1 MKLDRL
7 TIAAAV
13 QRPAQVRSDRRRQ
26 AAANASA
33 RSIDCPGWMLQT
45 CKQDEAGSIKTYAAH
60 ASSRG
65 LFVFAA
71 SAMGGSPMSN
81 ASRIHVNRRALLKG
95 AAAGT
100 AAALAAPMVI
110 RAEAKSIKI
119 GMSTILSGRVAQL
132 GTSSRNAVMME
143 VEKINGAGGL
153 AGRQI
158 EMVIRD
164 SKGQPQE
171 AARLARELINTDGCE
186 ILIDAEASS
195 GAFAVHEVAR
205 DLGMLCLHTNSE
217 TSSLTADPKLRL
229 PNAFRTC
236 RQGVHD
242 SIAGGAYA
250 ANIAKAK
257 NLSKWMTASPD
268 YAYGRDT
275 TAEYMTYVKHFKPD
289 VELVGES
296 WPKLFQPD
304 YTEILTKILQT
315 KPQVLYTCL
324 WGGDITAFI
333 DQGNIY
339 ALFGQT
345 ETFAVNMADYTALT
359 AVKNLP
365 KGIHSGNRYIK
376 TFPNT
381 PENAAWGDAYRAKYN
396 EYPTNWSW
404 ENATAIQFLAAA
416 AKQANSTD
424 GAKLAEVLKGLTI
437 PSPFGADGKLTLR
450 ADDHTLVGYAIG
462 WGTTLPN
469 EPYIADMVPGDW
481 NQIFPLEAEWKK
493 SKNFT

>member
-1 MKLDRL
+1 MTHARRNRLDRRTL
-7 TIAAAV
+7 LKSAAASTV
-13 QRPAQVRSDRRRQ
+13 
-26 AAANASA
+26 
-33 RSIDCPGWMLQT
+33 
-45 CKQDEAGSIKTYAAH
+45 
-60 ASSRG
+60 G
-65 LFVFAA
+65 L
-71 SAMGGSPMSN
+71 
-81 ASRIHVNRRALLKG
+81 
-95 AAAGT
+95 
-100 AAALAAPMVI
+100 LAAPMI
-110 RAEAKSIKI
+110 ARSENKSIKI

-143 VEKINGAGGL
+143 VEKINAAGGL

-171 AARLARELINTDGCE
+171 AARLSRELINSDGCE

-205 DLGMLCLHTNSE
+205 DLGMLTLHTNSE
-217 TSSLTADPKLRL
+217 TSALSADPKLRL
-229 PNAFRTC
+229 PNAFRAC

-242 SIAGGAYA
+242 SIVGGAYA
-250 ANIAKAK
+250 AKVAKAK
-257 NLSKWMTASPD
+257 NLTKWMTTSPD

-275 TAEYMTYVKHFKPD
+275 TAEYVSYIKYFNPD
-289 VELVGES
+289 VEIVGEA

-304 YTEILTKILQT
+304 YTEVLTKILQT
-315 KPQVLYTCL
+315 KPQALYSCL
-324 WGGDITAFI
+324 WGGDVTAFI

-339 ALFGQT
+339 ALFGQV

-396 EYPTNWSW
+396 EYPTNWAW
-404 ENATAIQFLAAA
+404 QNATVVHFLAEA
-416 AKQANSTD
+416 AKKTNSTD
-424 GAKLAEVLKGLTI
+424 GAKLAEALKGSTI
-437 PSPFGADGKLTLR
+437 ASPFGADGTMTLR
-450 ADDHTLVGYAIG
+450 AEDQTLVGYAIG
-462 WGTTLPN
+462 WGTTIPG
-469 EPYIADMVPGDW
+469 EPYVTDMTAGDW
-481 NQIFPLEAEWKK
+481 KQIFELEADWKK
-493 SKNFT
+493 KKNYA

>member
-1 MKLDRL
+1 MTHARNNRLDRR
-7 TIAAAV
+7 T
-13 QRPAQVRSDRRRQ
+13 
-26 AAANASA
+26 
-33 RSIDCPGWMLQT
+33 
-45 CKQDEAGSIKTYAAH
+45 
-60 ASSRG
+60 
-65 LFVFAA
+65 
-71 SAMGGSPMSN
+71 
-81 ASRIHVNRRALLKG
+81 LLKS

-100 AAALAAPMVI
+100 VGLLAAPMVV
-110 RAEAKSIKI
+110 RAQNKAIKI

-132 GTSSRNAVMME
+132 GTSSRNAVRGE
-143 VEKINGAGGL
+143 VEKINAAGGL

-171 AARLARELINTDGCE
+171 AARLSRELINSEGCE

-205 DLGMLCLHTNSE
+205 DLGMLTIHTNSE
-217 TSSLTADPKLRL
+217 TSSLSADPKLRL
-229 PNAFRTC
+229 PNAFRVC

-242 SIAGGAYA
+242 CIVGGAYA
-250 ANIAKAK
+250 AKVAKAK
-257 NLSKWMTASPD
+257 NLTKWMTTSPD

-275 TAEYMTYVKHFKPD
+275 TAEYVSYVKHFNPD
-289 VELVGES
+289 VEVVGEA

-304 YTEILTKILQT
+304 YTEVLTKILQA
-315 KPQVLYTCL
+315 KPQALYSCL
-324 WGGDITAFI
+324 WGGDLTAFI

-339 ALFGQT
+339 ALYGQT
-345 ETFAVNMADYTALT
+345 ETFAVNMADYTCLT

-365 KGIHSGNRYIK
+365 KGVHSGNRYIK

-404 ENATAIQFLAAA
+404 ENATAMHFLAAA
-416 AKQANSTD
+416 AKKANSTD

-437 PSPFGADGKLTLR
+437 PSPFGADGNVTLR

-462 WGTTLPN
+462 WGTTLST
-469 EPYIADMVPGDW
+469 EPYVTDMTTGDW
-481 NQIFPLEAEWKK
+481 KQIFELEADWKK
-493 SKNFT
+493 QKNYA